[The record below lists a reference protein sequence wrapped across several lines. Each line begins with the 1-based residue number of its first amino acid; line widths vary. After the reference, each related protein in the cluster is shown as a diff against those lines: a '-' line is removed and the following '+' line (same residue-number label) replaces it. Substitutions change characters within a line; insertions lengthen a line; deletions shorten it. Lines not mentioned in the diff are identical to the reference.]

1 MAPQVTIKG
10 FSFRYSA
17 SAQNVLS
24 NLTTNIPAGVC
35 CAILGPTGSGKTTLL
50 QTLSGILGRHH
61 PQAVASG
68 EITIGE
74 TAYQPLPKAILF
86 PEVGLALQD
95 PYVQI
100 SGIRSTVFEEIA
112 FTLENVGEPV
122 VDAEQR
128 INAMLHVLGISP
140 LSQRKPTELSGGELQ
155 RVALATILVAQPKL
169 LLLDEPTNAL
179 DNVARAKLKTI
190 LRSLKGRT
198 TVVVS
203 DTSLDFSVG
212 LADMFLILNEGKIV
226 FAGNQRE
233 LLDHL
238 SGFAGLI
245 PIKSWS
251 QVVHHLKTNISEQD
265 RAATLISKG
274 LTLT

>member
-24 NLTTNIPAGVC
+24 NLTTNIPSGTC
-35 CAILGPTGSGKTTLL
+35 CAVLGPTGSGKTTLL
-50 QTLSGILGRHH
+50 QALSGILSRHH
-61 PQAVASG
+61 TQAVASG
-68 EITIGE
+68 EIILGE
-74 TAYQPLPKAILF
+74 SAYQPLPKAILF
-86 PEVGLALQD
+86 PKVGLALQD

-112 FTLENVGEPV
+112 FTLENVGEPEV
-122 VDAEQR
+122 EAEQR
-128 INAMLHVLGISP
+128 INSVLHVLGISH
-140 LSQRKPTELSGGELQ
+140 LSHRKPAELSGGELQ

-179 DNVARAKLKTI
+179 DNVARAKLKAI
-190 LRSLKGRT
+190 LRSFKGRT
-198 TVVVS
+198 TVIVS

-212 LADMFLILNEGKIV
+212 LADMFIVLNEGTIM

-233 LLDHL
+233 LMDHL
-238 SGFAGLI
+238 SEFEGLI
-245 PIKSWS
+245 PIKRWS
-251 QVVHHLKTNISEQD
+251 QIIHHLKTNISERD
-265 RAATLISKG
+265 RAATLIARG